1 MRLAGDTAALTIA
14 SDAFV
19 AVAKGA
25 HPMPSSA
32 ANPQFTTTR
41 VAPSPPHPAH
51 PAINPQPVIPFT
63 LLTEPGGAEYSIRF
77 FNSGTDQPVRVY
89 LMAFVTQ
96 PSSPTWSNMSL
107 TLPPNYQPPYVHTL
121 PFMKNSLLG
130 ATNLW
135 IGCWW
140 DDGTYATTAAY
151 FDAHPTGDGHHTQPI
166 IIG

>member
-1 MRLAGDTAALTIA
+1 
-14 SDAFV
+14 
-19 AVAKGA
+19 
-25 HPMPSSA
+25 MPSSA

-41 VAPSPPHPAH
+41 VAAGPSHPAH
-51 PAINPQPVIPFT
+51 PAINPQPVLPFT

-77 FNSGTDQPVRVY
+77 FNSGTDQNVRVY
-89 LMAFVTQ
+89 LMAFLTQ

-107 TLPPNYQPPYVHTL
+107 TLPPNFQPPYTHTL

-151 FDAHPTGDGHHTQPI
+151 FAAHPPGDGHHTQPI
-166 IIG
+166 TIG